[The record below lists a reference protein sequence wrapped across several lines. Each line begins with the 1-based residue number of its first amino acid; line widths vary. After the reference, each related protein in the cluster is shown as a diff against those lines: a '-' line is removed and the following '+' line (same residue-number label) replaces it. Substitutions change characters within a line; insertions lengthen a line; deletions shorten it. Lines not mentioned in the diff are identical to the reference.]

1 MAITIYI
8 KICYNNINK
17 SARLDEM
24 ETAEAH
30 RGKGYARQIT
40 RHMTKY
46 RWNFIC
52 RPIIESKK
60 SIADWEDI
68 CILFCRGGFQ
78 PSANLRRFNVF
89 TRAAICRP
97 YEKRKR
103 KR

>member
-46 RWNFIC
+46 R
-52 RPIIESKK
+52 
-60 SIADWEDI
+60 
-68 CILFCRGGFQ
+68 
-78 PSANLRRFNVF
+78 
-89 TRAAICRP
+89 
-97 YEKRKR
+97 
-103 KR
+103 